1 MLSEDL
7 LRNFLRRSVSDFASG
22 LCEGAAWD
30 RSPLILASP
39 AFDPAALST
48 PENRL
53 TSIHASHP
61 IEIGSVWSEREV
73 WCSSE
78 WLKKKGISSFVNFG
92 PLRLFPFRL
101 EQGECQAN
109 DGTGWDKFFFYRID
123 FEG

>member
-101 EQGECQAN
+101 EQGECHASN
-109 DGTGWDKFFFYRID
+109 WTGWDKFFFYRID